1 MSKKVEIDKTLIFYI
16 SILVI
21 GVVLLLTLIGFTIAA
36 WVQYGNKPIDEIPM
50 WALWLMW
57 KGGVKR

>member
-1 MSKKVEIDKTLIFYI
+1 MKKKLDFGTVFYMSVI
-16 SILVI
+16 VI
-21 GVVLLLTLIGFTIAA
+21 GVALLLTLLCFTISA

-57 KGGVKR
+57 KGGGK

>member
-1 MSKKVEIDKTLIFYI
+1 MKKKIGIDKTLVFYI
-16 SILVI
+16 LFIIVIVALVSTI
-21 GVVLLLTLIGFTIAA
+21 IGFTIAA

-57 KGGVKR
+57 KGGKN

>member
-1 MSKKVEIDKTLIFYI
+1 MKKKLDFGTVFYV
-16 SILVI
+16 SVAVI
-21 GVVLLLTLIGFTIAA
+21 GIALLLTLIGFTIAA

-57 KGGVKR
+57 KRGGN